1 MKNVGD
7 KIKTALHKRMEAM
20 AKHSTR
26 HQEFVKSR
34 EMILHEIEEAR
45 NIWIKTMDQLPK
57 HDF

>member
-7 KIKTALHKRMEAM
+7 KIKTALHKRIEAM
-20 AKHSTR
+20 AKHASR
-26 HQEFVKSR
+26 REEFVKSR
-34 EMILHEIEEAR
+34 EMIILDIEEAR